1 MKKKIHVTVYTWGD
15 QILYRK
21 IDEEDLRPHK
31 GLKNIILGIIPL
43 MKSWLYPIKVKA
55 SQVFHRDKEI

>member
-15 QILYRK
+15 QTLYRK
-21 IDEEDLRPHK
+21 IDEEDLRPHR

>member
-1 MKKKIHVTVYTWGD
+1 MKRKYHVTVYTWGD
-15 QILYRK
+15 QVLYRK
-21 IDEEDLRPHK
+21 IDERDLRPHK

-43 MKSWLYPIKVKA
+43 MKSWLYPIKTKA

>member
-21 IDEEDLRPHK
+21 IDEKNLRPHK

-43 MKSWLYPIKVKA
+43 MKSWLYPIKVKE

>member
-15 QILYRK
+15 QILYQK

>member
-21 IDEEDLRPHK
+21 IDEEDLRPRK
-31 GLKNIILGIIPL
+31 GLKNIILGIISL

>member
-1 MKKKIHVTVYTWGD
+1 MKKKYHVTVYTWGD
-15 QILYRK
+15 RVLYRK
-21 IDEEDLRPHK
+21 IDERDLIPHK

-43 MKSWLYPIKVKA
+43 MKSWLYPIKSKA